1 MQPEVQVWKN
11 LAVYGFPVTIYPGFQ
26 ETQIKGSTESL
37 KNLLEDPENFER
49 IYGLEHRLMFNPDA
63 AARGNNLL
71 VIGKR

>member
-1 MQPEVQVWKN
+1 M
-11 LAVYGFPVTIYPGFQ
+11 TIYPGFQ
-26 ETQIKGSTESL
+26 ETQINGSTESL